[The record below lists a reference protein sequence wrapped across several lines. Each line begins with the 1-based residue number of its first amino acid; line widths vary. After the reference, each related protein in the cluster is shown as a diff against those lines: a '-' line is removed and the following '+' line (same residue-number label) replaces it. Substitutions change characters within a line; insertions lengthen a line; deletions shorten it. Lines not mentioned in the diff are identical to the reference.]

1 VSDEGRRLTW
11 EEVEAKLEELR
22 EAGTL
27 PPSLVDE
34 LKVKLKAYE
43 LTREELE
50 LVLDEVVKTYE
61 DSLVEPGEAV
71 GAVSAQSIG
80 EPGTQMT
87 LRTFHYAGVR
97 ELNVTL
103 GLPRLIEILDARR
116 NPSTPIMTIR
126 LRGDAKYDKEKA
138 SEVAAKLAETT
149 VENVTRSIDFDLI
162 SQTITIKLDPY
173 MLQDRQLTPE
183 QVAKALEKHRV
194 GMVEAEE
201 DTIIVRPTGFLDLNR
216 FNKLRQRILNITLK
230 GVRGLRRPVVK
241 KEGDEWVLYF
251 EGSNL
256 AGVLNKADEVPEIDP
271 TKVFTNNIHEVAAVL
286 GIEAARNVI
295 INETMKVLE
304 EQGLDVDVRHVMLVA
319 DLMTATGRVRQIGRH
334 GVSGEKDSVLARAA
348 FEVTTKQLLEA
359 GVKGEVDELKG
370 VTENVVVGQIIP
382 LGSGMIDL
390 RMRHLEE
397 GEPPST

>member
-1 VSDEGRRLTW
+1 VSAEGGKLTW
-11 EEVEAKLEELR
+11 REVEAKLEELR

-43 LTREELE
+43 MTHEELE
-50 LVLDEVVKTYE
+50 RVLDEVVKAYE
-61 DSLVEPGEAV
+61 GSLVEPGEAV

-116 NPSTPIMTIR
+116 NPSTPIMTIH
-126 LRGDAKYDKEKA
+126 LRGDAKYDKERA
-138 SEVAAKLAETT
+138 SEVASKLAETT
-149 VENVTRSIDFDLI
+149 VENVARSIDFDLI
-162 SQTITIKLDPY
+162 SQTITIKLDPS

-183 QVAKALEKHRV
+183 QVAKALERHRV
-194 GMVEAEE
+194 GTVEVEGDA
-201 DTIIVRPTGFLDLNR
+201 IIVRPTSFLDLNR
-216 FNKLRQRILNITLK
+216 FNKLRQRILNVTLK

-256 AGVLNKADEVPEIDP
+256 AGVLNKAEEVPEVDP

-334 GVSGEKDSVLARAA
+334 GVSGEKESVLARAA

-382 LGSGMIDL
+382 LGSGMVDL
-390 RMRHLEE
+390 RMKHLEE
-397 GEPPST
+397 GEPSST

>member
-1 VSDEGRRLTW
+1 VSAEGGKLTW
-11 EEVEAKLEELR
+11 GEVEAKLEELR

-43 LTREELE
+43 MTREELE
-50 LVLDEVVKTYE
+50 RVLDEVVKAYE
-61 DSLVEPGEAV
+61 GSLVEPGEAV

-126 LRGDAKYDKEKA
+126 LRGDAKYDKERA
-138 SEVAAKLAETT
+138 SEVASKLAETT
-149 VENVTRSIDFDLI
+149 VENVARSIDFDLI
-162 SQTITIKLDPY
+162 SQTITIKLDPS

-183 QVAKALEKHRV
+183 QVAKALERHRV
-194 GMVEAEE
+194 GVVEVEG

-216 FNKLRQRILNITLK
+216 FNKLRQRILNVTLK

-256 AGVLNKADEVPEIDP
+256 AGVLNKAEEVPEVDP

-334 GVSGEKDSVLARAA
+334 GVSGEKESVLARAA

-390 RMRHLEE
+390 RMKHLEE
-397 GEPPST
+397 GEPSST

>member
-1 VSDEGRRLTW
+1 MSDEGRRLTW

>member
-1 VSDEGRRLTW
+1 MSAEGGKLTW
-11 EEVEAKLEELR
+11 GEVEAKLEELR

-34 LKVKLKAYE
+34 LKVRLKAYE
-43 LTREELE
+43 MTREELE
-50 LVLDEVVKTYE
+50 RVLDEVVKAYE
-61 DSLVEPGEAV
+61 GSLVEPGEAV

-126 LRGDAKYDKEKA
+126 LRGDAKYDKERA
-138 SEVAAKLAETT
+138 SEVASKLAETT
-149 VENVTRSIDFDLI
+149 VENVARSIDFDLI
-162 SQTITIKLDPY
+162 SQTIAIKLDPS

-183 QVAKALEKHRV
+183 QVAKALERHRV
-194 GMVEAEE
+194 SMVEVEG

-216 FNKLRQRILNITLK
+216 FNKLRQRILNVTLK

-256 AGVLNKADEVPEIDP
+256 AGVLNKAEEVPEVDP

-334 GVSGEKDSVLARAA
+334 GVSGEKESVLARAA

-390 RMRHLEE
+390 RMKHLEE
-397 GEPPST
+397 GEPSST